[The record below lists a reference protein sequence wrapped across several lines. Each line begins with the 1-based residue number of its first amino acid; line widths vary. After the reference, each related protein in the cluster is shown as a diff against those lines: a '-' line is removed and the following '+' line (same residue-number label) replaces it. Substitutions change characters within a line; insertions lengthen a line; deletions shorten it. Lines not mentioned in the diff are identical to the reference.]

1 MNKYTMRKVTILL
14 PMVILGIGALA
25 IVSFFDLIMVLN
37 ILVAFYVWSSLVG
50 LAIGLVVWWYMLKV
64 VAYMLDTFYSA

>member
-25 IVSFFDLIMVLN
+25 VVSFFDLIMVLN

-50 LAIGLVVWWYMLKV
+50 LAVGLVVWWYMLKV
-64 VAYMLDTFYSA
+64 VVYMLDTFYSA

>member
-1 MNKYTMRKVTILL
+1 MNKYTVRKVTILL
-14 PMVILGIGALA
+14 PTVILGIGALA

-50 LAIGLVVWWYMLKV
+50 LAIGLVMWWYLLKV

>member
-1 MNKYTMRKVTILL
+1 MNKYMVRKVTILL

-50 LAIGLVVWWYMLKV
+50 LAIGLVVWWYLLKV

>member
-1 MNKYTMRKVTILL
+1 MNKYTVRKVTILL

-50 LAIGLVVWWYMLKV
+50 LAIGLVVWWYLLKV
-64 VAYMLDTFYSA
+64 VAYMLDTFYG

>member
-1 MNKYTMRKVTILL
+1 MNKYTVRKVTILL

>member
-1 MNKYTMRKVTILL
+1 MNKYTVRKVTILL

-50 LAIGLVVWWYMLKV
+50 LAIGLVMWWYLLKV

>member
-1 MNKYTMRKVTILL
+1 MNKYTVRKVTILL

-50 LAIGLVVWWYMLKV
+50 LAVGLVVWWYMLKV
-64 VAYMLDTFYSA
+64 VAYMLETFYG

>member
-1 MNKYTMRKVTILL
+1 MNKYTVRKVTILL

-25 IVSFFDLIMVLN
+25 LVSFFDLVMVLN